1 MHASGFLQIHTR
13 ETTPRRGREDLM
25 ATQHIL
31 VPVDFS
37 GYAEQALE
45 YASGLARKL
54 PARLTLLHVI
64 HMMPMGVADGTVLP
78 YSYIQELEAEAQQ
91 RLETYRQRIQEAG
104 LEGTVLLVH
113 GVPFQSI
120 VDTARDQNVDLIV
133 MGTQGRTGLAHLFL
147 GSVAEKVVRLAPCPV
162 LVTRGS
168 AAQ

>member
-1 MHASGFLQIHTR
+1 MTI
-13 ETTPRRGREDLM
+13 
-25 ATQHIL
+25 QHIL

-45 YASGLARKL
+45 YAIGLARKL
-54 PARLTLLHVI
+54 SARLTLVHAISMVPI
-64 HMMPMGVADGTVLP
+64 GVVDGGSTLP
-78 YSYIQELEAEAQQ
+78 YSYIQDLEAEVQ
-91 RLETYRQRIQEAG
+91 RTMETYLQRVQQAG
-104 LEGTVLLVH
+104 LEGTVLVLH

-120 VDTARDQNVDLIV
+120 VDTARDHNVDLIV
-133 MGTQGRTGLAHLFL
+133 MGTHGRTGLAHMFL

>member
-1 MHASGFLQIHTR
+1 
-13 ETTPRRGREDLM
+13 M
-25 ATQHIL
+25 AIQHIL

-54 PARLTLLHVI
+54 PARLTLLHVLQ
-64 HMMPMGVADGTVLP
+64 MMPMGVADGTALP
-78 YSYIQELEAEAQQ
+78 YSYIQELEAEVQQ
-91 RLETYRQRIQEAG
+91 RMETYRQRIQEAG
-104 LEGTVLLVH
+104 LQGAILVVS
-113 GVPFQSI
+113 GAPFQSI
-120 VDTARDQNVDLIV
+120 VDTARDQHVDLIV

-168 AAQ
+168 AAR